1 MSSDADGNEG
11 YARQGAQ
18 QQRLRSHSPASKGK
32 PVHRGQGSKGRA
44 GEGSQDGLRR
54 MVVTKRKAEPQLSGG
69 PGGEE
74 EVVSPRPGHA
84 AALAWNH
91 DGHEHPTA
99 SRQKPTAGHS
109 QQRQQSQHQQQR
121 RQQRQPVADE
131 HHSEGEHYW
140 STHSPNVAES
150 PVVFVDQNSSR
161 SSQDHGAAAHNSQ
174 VSQLPLPAACAAA
187 CRLLPLAVSSRLAL
201 CVHVCWQII
210 CGKCR
215 HQASLDLVYHCA
227 AVIRFMTQTMTRCA
241 SGLKCILRS
250 SRPQVSLTAVAAA
263 AQHTWKSAQT

>member
-1 MSSDADGNEG
+1 MRTALAGGTPEVSSDADGNEG
-11 YARQGAQ
+11 YARQGA

-84 AALAWNH
+84 AALAWDH
-91 DGHEHPTA
+91 DGHEHPAA
-99 SRQKPTAGHS
+99 SRQRPTAGHS
-109 QQRQQSQHQQQR
+109 EQRQQSQQQQQR
-121 RQQRQPVADE
+121 RQQRQPAADE

-161 SSQDHGAAAHNSQ
+161 SSQDHGAAHTSQ
-174 VSQLPLPAACAAA
+174 VSQLLLPAVSAAA
-187 CRLLPLAVSSRLAL
+187 CCLSPLALSSRLAL
-201 CVHVCWQII
+201 CVC
-210 CGKCR
+210 
-215 HQASLDLVYHCA
+215 
-227 AVIRFMTQTMTRCA
+227 TTMCVGR
-241 SGLKCILRS
+241 
-250 SRPQVSLTAVAAA
+250 
-263 AQHTWKSAQT
+263 